1 MNMFEH
7 TGTFTP
13 DSLIASNEFP
23 ILKEGI
29 GLKAGQ
35 GILKRGSLI
44 IKATTGGAGYIAGT
58 TETVETVSYDAVTPE
73 EGDNPKTEGWY
84 EKSGDNYIA
93 TNDTTAAEGK
103 TYYEKTTTESTDE
116 IAGKIF
122 GILTD
127 DADTGSDSTESN
139 IPAICYQ
146 TGIFNPSAVIV
157 TGEGATVNKYKDNMR
172 ELSLF
177 LRSVQNY
184 E

>member
-1 MNMFEH
+1 MNMFEK

-35 GILKRGSLI
+35 GVLKRGSLI

-58 TETVETVSYDAVTPE
+58 KAS
-73 EGDNPKTEGWY
+73 EG
-84 EKSGDNYIA
+84 
-93 TNDTTAAEGK
+93 TTDIE
-103 TYYEKTTTESTDE
+103 
-116 IAGKIF
+116 GKIF
-122 GILTD
+122 GILAD
-127 DADTGSDSTESN
+127 DADTGTDATAAN

-157 TGEGATVNKYKDNMR
+157 TGEGVTVNKYKDDMR
-172 ELSLF
+172 GLSLF
-177 LRSVQNY
+177 LRSVQEY